1 MGSNSLAELCVF
13 GKVAGEDA
21 WKHASSAGYFASK
34 EQFAAMAEA
43 AWKPFAELKNRTGGT
58 EKPSAIRKELTTMM
72 EAEIGI
78 YRSAENSDTFNT
90 DWLTTIELGYLLD
103 VAETMIYSAESRTE
117 SRGSHQR
124 LDYPERDDDKFL
136 KHTLAFRRDGEKP
149 EIAYSDVCITK
160 SQPAKRVYGAEAEKA
175 NH

>member
-1 MGSNSLAELCVF
+1 
-13 GKVAGEDA
+13 
-21 WKHASSAGYFASK
+21 
-34 EQFAAMAEA
+34 MAEA

-78 YRSAENSDTFNT
+78 YRSAENSERAIAKLNELKARYEKVRVTDHSDTFNT

>member
-1 MGSNSLAELCVF
+1 
-13 GKVAGEDA
+13 
-21 WKHASSAGYFASK
+21 
-34 EQFAAMAEA
+34 
-43 AWKPFAELKNRTGGT
+43 
-58 EKPSAIRKELTTMM
+58 MM

-78 YRSAENSDTFNT
+78 YRSAENCARASAKIKELKARYKNVRVTDHSDTFNT

-103 VAETMIYSAESRTE
+103 VAETMIYSAEQRTE

-136 KHTLAFRRDGEKP
+136 KHTLAFYQENGEKP

-160 SQPAKRVYGAEAEKA
+160 SQPAKRVYGAEAEQA

>member
-1 MGSNSLAELCVF
+1 MRGNMP
-13 GKVAGEDA
+13 
-21 WKHASSAGYFASK
+21 
-34 EQFAAMAEA
+34 AA
-43 AWKPFAELKNRTGGT
+43 PGT
-58 EKPSAIRKELTTMM
+58 SP
-72 EAEIGI
+72 
-78 YRSAENSDTFNT
+78 DTFNS